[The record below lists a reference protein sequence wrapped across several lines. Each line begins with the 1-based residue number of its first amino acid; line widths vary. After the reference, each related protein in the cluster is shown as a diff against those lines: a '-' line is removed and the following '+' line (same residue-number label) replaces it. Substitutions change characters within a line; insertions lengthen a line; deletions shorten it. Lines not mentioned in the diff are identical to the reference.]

1 MTKRRHHY
9 VPEVLCKRFTNDW
22 RNLYRLDCTDKKSGA
37 ISISIK
43 DAFVQKDLNTL
54 NIAGVKNT
62 DLIEDFL
69 DKFYERTFGKSILKI
84 FKILFENAKDKIFEP
99 QDYDNILSFCI
110 LSYLR
115 TPKRLREIHIQSLRR
130 SYLFSLFTKSKD
142 ELPIVDNDYILTKTL
157 FEGVNIIKKHLRGIT
172 MRIAYHTFDDEYF
185 LLADLPVALVNSND
199 KEFASPDLDLVL
211 PVSKNVVLIFS
222 KTEKQGDITHIQK
235 RETIENINKQICENF
250 TKYLACA
257 DKKYLEDF
265 VEKNNISPKKLP
277 VIEDIEAEKERIIY
291 DLKEELAKNPHGR
304 YIRINKN
311 GIEFLN

>member
-1 MTKRRHHY
+1 MNKRRHHY
-9 VPEVLCKRFTNDW
+9 VPVVLCKRFTNDW
-22 RNLYRLDCTDKKSGA
+22 RNFYRLDCTDKESGA

-43 DAFVQKDLNTL
+43 NAFVQRDLNTI
-54 NIAGVKNT
+54 NIAGAKNT
-62 DLIEDFL
+62 NLIENFL

-99 QDYDNILSFCI
+99 QDYDNILNFCI

-130 SYLFSLFTKSKD
+130 SYLFSLFVKSKA
-142 ELPIVDNDYILTKTL
+142 ELPKVDNDYILIRTL
-157 FEGVNIIKKHLRGIT
+157 FEGVNIIKKYLKGIT
-172 MRIAYHTFDDEYF
+172 LRIAYHTFNDEYF
-185 LLADLPVALVNSND
+185 LLADLPVALVNSYE
-199 KEFASPDLDLVL
+199 KEFSSPDLDLVL

-222 KTEKQGDITHIQK
+222 KTEKQSDITHIKK

-265 VEKNNISPKKLP
+265 VERNNISPKQLP
-277 VIEDIEAEKERIIY
+277 DIEDIEAEKEKIII
-291 DLKEELAKNPHGR
+291 DLKEELKKNPHRR
-304 YIRINKN
+304 YIRINKY